1 MLDGQILAGLL
12 TGKLYRRAVDDRV
25 RTGEID
31 ILKYARRGLALDV
44 AVHAAQL
51 AVFNDADLARLHV
64 TDELCAERVE
74 RAGLGGEYIAVA
86 VQQTD
91 AERTEA
97 VGVARSDQL
106 ARGHDHERIRALDAL
121 HGAQHGLLDGGALE
135 ALLDD
140 GVDQDLGIVRG
151 TENAAVQL
159 DLAAQLARV
168 YEVAVVRNGEVAL
181 DMGDGD
187 RLCILAARVAGR
199 RVADMADRHGTR
211 HPVERF
217 LVENRADQTNVL
229 MAVDHAVF
237 VDGDA
242 GCLLTA
248 VLQCEQR
255 GVGVVCGGDFLA
267 LGRRD
272 AEYAALLVYLV
283 KRSAALSFNTIFHRI
298 FSLFLSVRAAYLPMT
313 RFMIS

>member
-1 MLDGQILAGLL
+1 M
-12 TGKLYRRAVDDRV
+12 
-25 RTGEID
+25 
-31 ILKYARRGLALDV
+31 
-44 AVHAAQL
+44 
-51 AVFNDADLARLHV
+51 
-64 TDELCAERVE
+64 
-74 RAGLGGEYIAVA
+74 
-86 VQQTD
+86 
-91 AERTEA
+91 
-97 VGVARSDQL
+97 
-106 ARGHDHERIRALDAL
+106 
-121 HGAQHGLLDGGALE
+121 
-135 ALLDD
+135 
-140 GVDQDLGIVRG
+140 
-151 TENAAVQL
+151 
-159 DLAAQLARV
+159 
-168 YEVAVVRNGEVAL
+168 RNGEVAL

-199 RVADMADRHGTR
+199 RVADMADRHGAR